1 MLNGKTSKPP
11 LNNNMNRYGKL
22 NGIVDDAYDP
32 THPATEH
39 P

>member
-1 MLNGKTSKPP
+1 MLNGKMNDPQ
-11 LNNNMNRYGKL
+11 LNNCMIQYGML

-32 THPATEH
+32 THSAAEH